1 MSFDTQDATAGI
13 VSGPYPAN
21 GEACDVIGS
30 LEQRSDTDGFG
41 SSSDKDFFFVD
52 ARPAHRCTADAVA
65 SEYQLNPAEC
75 VIPGNWVRPVGGD
88 MCGFFGWQKRFDHG
102 DSYVDSATQTTY
114 YAEIQRLDWDHTSSE
129 RSIYAPIAAL
139 ARHAFDRLQQ
149 FHRFDRVRVVNDPL
163 YGGAV
168 GRVVE
173 VCGFD
178 ITVSVN
184 AALPLA
190 GPATPCN
197 VLLGQR
203 SFVVRVDSS
212 RREWKLGDVFWVRAG
227 DHLGSRATA
236 VKGGNANVIEL
247 VQTSH
252 PRLTFTAHF
261 SDLEFD
267 FAPEMP
273 QRLEESDPSDFA
285 ASFSR
290 FGP

>member
-1 MSFDTQDATAGI
+1 MDGEH
-13 VSGPYPAN
+13 SGKS
-21 GEACDVIGS
+21 GLITEI
-30 LEQRSDTDGFG
+30 RMF
-41 SSSDKDFFFVD
+41 
-52 ARPAHRCTADAVA
+52 
-65 SEYQLNPAEC
+65 
-75 VIPGNWVRPVGGD
+75 
-88 MCGFFGWQKRFDHG
+88 
-102 DSYVDSATQTTY
+102 DSATQTMY

-129 RSIYAPIAAL
+129 RSIYAPISAL
-139 ARHAFDRLQQ
+139 ARHAFDSLQQ

-227 DHLGSRATA
+227 DHLGTRATA
-236 VKGGNANVIEL
+236 VKGGKANVIEL
-247 VQTSH
+247 VQVST
-252 PRLTFTAHF
+252 L
-261 SDLEFD
+261 L
-267 FAPEMP
+267 
-273 QRLEESDPSDFA
+273 
-285 ASFSR
+285 
-290 FGP
+290 